1 MTMKG
6 IMKNYIGPAI
16 MATLVMA
23 LITGVVYPLFVTGIS
38 QAIFPHQANGSP
50 IVHDGKTVGSELI
63 GQNFTQDR
71 YFHGRPSAAGSG
83 YDAMSSGG
91 SNLGPSNPNLYDR
104 VWESANESRQKGDAN
119 NDGSVPVDAVTASGS
134 GLDPDITL
142 ANALDQVPRVA
153 KARNM
158 TEDEVRGL
166 VSKHVKERDLGVL
179 GEPRV
184 NVLELNL
191 ALDDGQKASGAST
204 SSFGRGDS
212 QMYGAIQAVLV
223 FAVVV
228 IASYLVAVYIY
239 RTLKGDWPKK
249 SMKLKR
255 AGRLFYRLLHIDPK
269 ENMDWKTYTFSM
281 LAFSIV
287 SFVFTYIILRGQGAL
302 PLNPQGLPSVGPDVA
317 LITAVSFGTNTNWQ
331 VYYGEQTMSYLSQML
346 ALTFQNFMSAAV
358 GMAVALALMRGIT
371 NKKKGKGLGNFWVDI
386 TRLTMYV
393 LIPISIIFAIFF
405 VSQGV
410 PQTFNGPIHATT
422 LEGGQQTIPLGPIA
436 SQEAIKMLGT
446 NGGGFFNANSAHPYE
461 NPNPLT
467 NAAQI
472 FLLLLLPMALLILF
486 GKMARNLKQGWV
498 LFVVV
503 LVFLV
508 AAICVTTYEE
518 QLGNHSLY
526 SLGVDQSP
534 SSLQSGGNMEGKEV
548 RFGIYGS
555 TLFAVPTT
563 AVSCGAVNSMHDS
576 YTPLGGMIPLVL
588 ILLGEVV
595 PGGAGAGFFS
605 MFMYIL
611 ITIFISG
618 LMVGR
623 SPSYL
628 GKKIASFDMKMT
640 VLMLISVETAIL
652 VLSAIAVVTTQGIAG
667 ILNPGPHGLSEV
679 LYAYGSGV
687 GNNGS
692 AFAGLTATNP
702 WYIITMV
709 VAMFIGRFFMIIP
722 MLAIAGS
729 FADKVVYPPTSGT
742 LPTDNPT
749 FGMFLIAIII
759 IVAGLSFLP
768 ILVLGPIL
776 EHLMMTL

>member
-1 MTMKG
+1 
-6 IMKNYIGPAI
+6 MKNILKRYIGPAV
-16 MATLVMA
+16 MATVVMA
-23 LITGVVYPLFVTGIS
+23 LITGIVYPLLVTGVS

-50 IVHDGKTVGSELI
+50 IVQNGKIVGSELI

-83 YDAMSSGG
+83 YDAMASGG
-91 SNLGPSNPNLYDR
+91 SNLGPSNTKLYER
-104 VWESANESRQKGDAN
+104 VSETANESRLKGDAGKN
-119 NDGSVPVDAVTASGS
+119 GTLPVDAVTASGS

-166 VSKHVKERDLGVL
+166 VSKHVKERDLGIL

-184 NVLELNL
+184 NVLELNF
-191 ALDDGQKASGAST
+191 ALDDGRNAGGASA
-204 SSFGRGDS
+204 SDFDRGDP
-212 QMYGAIQAVLV
+212 QMYGIVQAVLT
-223 FAVVV
+223 FIFIV
-228 IASYLVAVYIY
+228 IGAYLMAVYIFK
-239 RTLKGDWPKK
+239 TVKGQWSRK
-249 SMKLKR
+249 SKMLKR
-255 AGRLFYRLLHIDPK
+255 AGRLFYRILHIDPK
-269 ENMDWKTYTFSM
+269 ENMDWKTYTFSV

-287 SFVFTYIILRGQGAL
+287 SFLFTYIILRGQGAL
-302 PLNPQGLPSVGPDVA
+302 PLNPQGLPSVGPDIA
-317 LITAVSFGTNTNWQ
+317 LSTAVSFGTNTNWQ
-331 VYYGEQTMSYLSQML
+331 VYSGEQTMSYLSQML

-422 LEGGQQTIPLGPIA
+422 LEGAQQVIPVGPVA
-436 SQEAIKMLGT
+436 SQESIKMLGT

-467 NAAQI
+467 NVAQI
-472 FLLLLLPMALLILF
+472 FLLLVIPMAFLLLF
-486 GKMARNLKQGWV
+486 GKMARNIKQG
-498 LFVVV
+498 LIIFVVV
-503 LVFLV
+503 MVFLV
-508 AAICVTTYEE
+508 AAICFTTYQE
-518 QLGNHSLY
+518 QIGNHSFHT
-526 SLGVDQSP
+526 LGIDQSP
-534 SSLQSGGNMEGKEV
+534 GNLQAGGNMEGKEV

-576 YTPLGGMIPLVL
+576 YTPLGGMILMIL

-605 MFMYIL
+605 LFMYVL
-611 ITIFISG
+611 ITIFIAG

-628 GKKIASFDMKMT
+628 GKKIATFDMKMT
-640 VLMLISVETAIL
+640 VLMLISVETTIL
-652 VLSAIAVVTTQGIAG
+652 VFSAISVVISQGTSG

-702 WYIITMV
+702 WYIITV
-709 VAMFIGRFFMIIP
+709 VIAMFIGRFFMIVP
-722 MLAIAGS
+722 MMAIAGS
-729 FADKVVYPPTSGT
+729 FANKAVYPPTSGT
-742 LPTDNPT
+742 LPTDNAT
-749 FGMFLIAIII
+749 FGAFLLAIIV
-759 IVAGLSFLP
+759 IVAGLTFLP

-776 EHLMMTL
+776 EHLIMTL